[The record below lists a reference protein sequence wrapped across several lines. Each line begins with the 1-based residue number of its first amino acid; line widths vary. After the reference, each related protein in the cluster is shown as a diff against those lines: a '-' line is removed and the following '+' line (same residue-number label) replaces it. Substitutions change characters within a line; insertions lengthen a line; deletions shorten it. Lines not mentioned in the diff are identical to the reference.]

1 MASNKKPAVA
11 KKDITVAPATD
22 EQEAAMIDAAAE
34 GLPVPEP
41 EVQVQEVQ
49 EEAAE
54 VAEVETQEPAEKPSL
69 VVRAGTDT
77 HFIPKHINIPGVQDA
92 PVGPMVLKKKIK
104 KNTTNPSELAFPT
117 DRWGLTKDVKAALV
131 SMTARICGSPEKYE
145 LAKETLDTLLAYLD
159 ARYEFDK
166 AARGA

>member
-11 KKDITVAPATD
+11 KKDITVAPATN
-22 EQEAAMIDAAAE
+22 EQEAAMIDA
-34 GLPVPEP
+34 
-41 EVQVQEVQ
+41 
-49 EEAAE
+49 AAE

-92 PVGPMVLKKKIK
+92 PEGPMVLKKKFK

-117 DRWGLTKDVKAALV
+117 DRWGLTKDAKAALIA
-131 SMTARICGSPEKYE
+131 MTARICGSPEKYT

-166 AARGA
+166 AARGV

>member
-1 MASNKKPAVA
+1 MAKP
-11 KKDITVAPATD
+11 KKDATTATVTD
-22 EQEAAMIDAAAE
+22 EQDVAMLAATDSA
-34 GLPVPEP
+34 EP
-41 EVQVQEVQ
+41 EVQTEQS
-49 EEAAE
+49 AD
-54 VAEVETQEPAEKPSL
+54 KPSMI
-69 VVRAGTDT
+69 VRSGTDT
-77 HFIPKHINIPGVQDA
+77 HFIPKHVNIPGVQDA
-92 PVGPMVLKKKIK
+92 PEGPMRIKKEFK

-131 SMTARICGSPEKYE
+131 AMTARICGSPEKYE